1 MLIIRLEYEKEQRV
15 VNINNIKL
23 GGSPGENPPVMIGTV
38 FYANHAALLDE
49 KTGEIDKKLVEEE
62 LNDFIEIIEDTGM
75 QGIIDVVGA
84 YPEALLKECEY
95 ISQMVD
101 YPFLVDGLNDN
112 IRIPAMEGLKEIGLL
127 ERAILNSIDEATSDD
142 NLIKFKEI
150 GVKNA
155 VILTFGSRYI
165 YPHQK
170 LELLNNILI
179 PKVQKANIENFII
192 DTAVLDLPS
201 IGINVETVRL
211 IKENLGLP
219 AGFAPANAIYG
230 WGHVKKYG
238 EIARCGA
245 IAAQMAYCINAGSDF
260 VLFGPIKFA
269 KCVVPAIALISGI
282 NSYYRKRIL
291 RKEISD
297 LTPLKKIF

>member
-1 MLIIRLEYEKEQRV
+1 MFNIKLEYEKEQKV
-15 VNINNIKL
+15 VHIANVKL
-23 GGSPGENPPVMIGTV
+23 GGQPGENPPVMIGTV

-49 KTGEIDKKLVEEE
+49 KTGKIDKKLIEQE
-62 LNDFIEIIEDTGM
+62 LNEFIEIVEDTRM

-95 ISQMVD
+95 VSQVVD
-101 YPFLVDGLNDN
+101 YPFLVDGLNDT

-142 NLIKFKEI
+142 SLNKLKDI

-165 YPHQK
+165 FPYQK
-170 LELLNNILI
+170 LEFLEKELI
-179 PKVQKANIENFII
+179 PKAQKANIENYIV

-230 WGHVKKYG
+230 WNYVKKYG
-238 EIARCGA
+238 EVARCGA
-245 IAAQMAYCINAGSDF
+245 IAAQMAYCLNAGSDF
-260 VLFGPIKFA
+260 ILYGPIKFA
-269 KCVVPAIALISGI
+269 KCIIPAIALISGV

-291 RKEISD
+291 RKKISD
-297 LTPLKKIF
+297 RSPLNKIF